1 VFLPP
6 EYNIFGQSKKPTLR
20 VESCVYL
27 AKIEVTDI
35 DKHSR
40 LLGYIIIYGC
50 KCFIVKI
57 GGQNCN
63 PYINVYFFKTAQ
75 NQTSMVAQDSHFPPK
90 VSIFTKHK
98 QLNISYLL

>member
-1 VFLPP
+1 VFVPP

-40 LLGYIIIYGC
+40 LLGYRIIYGY
-50 KCFIVKI
+50 KCFAVKI
-57 GGQNCN
+57 GGQIYNL
-63 PYINVYFFKTAQ
+63 YVIVVYFFKTAQ

-90 VSIFTKHK
+90 ISIFTKHS
-98 QLNISYLL
+98 ISYLL